1 MSLDLAGMLVLLAL
15 AAALA
20 RLLLRPFERRR
31 PRVRRQ
37 A

>member
-1 MSLDLAGMLVLLAL
+1 VIGDLVGMGVLLGL
-15 AAALA
+15 AAVAA